1 MPLSDRVS
9 IAREIL
15 EGLQVTVD
23 DLRPP
28 PPPEPPLDD
37 QDLLVVSPDPVQTK
51 VVDLDI
57 LRDDLRRHVSEMGHG
72 VQTRIATMIG
82 ISPGLLNNFLTARRR
97 LNAANATRLRLYLA
111 EQN

>member
-1 MPLSDRVS
+1 VSRSQIDQAVDRLTRLLTDGRWTIDGMPLSDRVS

-37 QDLLVVSPDPVQTK
+37 QDLLMVSPDPVQTK

-57 LRDDLRRHVSEMGHG
+57 LRDDLRRHVSEMGHECKPALP
-72 VQTRIATMIG
+72 Q
-82 ISPGLLNNFLTARRR
+82 
-97 LNAANATRLRLYLA
+97 
-111 EQN
+111 